1 MLKLNMDK
9 NEKVKKIYP
18 LLLVFAHEVQ
28 MMESWVLDVS
38 NKDKKQLIKNLK
50 ETAKKIYKVINE

>member
-1 MLKLNMDK
+1 MDK
-9 NEKVKKIYP
+9 NKKVRKVYP
-18 LLLVFAHEVQ
+18 LLLMFAHKMQ
-28 MMESWVLDVS
+28 MMESWVFDVS